1 MLLYQ
6 FQCSVSDIAEE
17 DEMDVERN
25 KATVRR
31 VFEEGFNQG
40 RLEVVDLCLAA
51 DAVDHHEQA
60 DGSFRDHLKAVI
72 TMLRAGMPDLTMTVE
87 DLIAE
92 GDRVAARVV
101 LTGTHTGAP
110 IAGIEARGHPV
121 RVEQFHF
128 VQCDGEGRGR
138 AHWAAAGIDQ
148 LAGQLAGAA
157 AAPV

>member
-1 MLLYQ
+1 M
-6 FQCSVSDIAEE
+6 DI
-17 DEMDVERN
+17 ERN

-31 VFEEGFNQG
+31 VFEEGFSQG
-40 RLEVVDLCLAA
+40 RLEVVDECLTA
-51 DAVDHHEQA
+51 DAVDHHELPEGH
-60 DGSFRDHLKAVI
+60 GSFPAHLKGVI
-72 TMLRAGMPDLTMTVE
+72 SMMRAGMPDLAMTVE
-87 DLIAE
+87 DLVAE

-128 VQCDGEGRGR
+128 VQCDDDGRGR
-138 AHWAAAGIDQ
+138 AHWAAVGIDRLVAQ
-148 LAGQLAGAA
+148 LRDAPATSRT